1 MALLN
6 KQSAAQYSALM
17 QQTVQ
22 MVSEWVETQA
32 LYTGGAPETMAAAT
46 ELRVSAEGI
55 GAQAALARMEEMFLP
70 RCIATANTASLAHL
84 HPPTLLVGQLA
95 EVLIAGTNQSLDSWN
110 QSPAAT
116 FMEQH
121 VIHWLG
127 ARCGFGKNSNGVF
140 TSGGTQSNLMG
151 LLLARDEYYAR
162 QQVDVQQVG
171 MMAQSAGV
179 ILCSDQAH
187 FSIEKNAGLLGLG
200 RQAVIK
206 VATDAQGA
214 MLVSDLQAQIM
225 ALRQRGQAVMAVVA
239 TAGTTDSGA
248 IDPLIDIAKICRADE
263 IWLHVDAAWGGALL
277 LSTHHRSL
285 IDGIALADSITLDFH
300 KHFFL
305 PISCGAFLIRDQR
318 YFESMRHHSDYLN
331 PTDDEAD
338 AIPNLVTKSL
348 QTTRR
353 FDALKL
359 WMALEAL
366 GTARYGALIDQ
377 CLDSAQQAA
386 RQIKAHADLV
396 LVTTPVLSSVL
407 FYFEPA
413 DHPTDNPAD
422 RGSSDINTNTEGTLT
437 TAQRVRLNRRIAQQ
451 LLHNNIA
458 NIATTQYQSV
468 FCLKLTILNP
478 EVTEHTI
485 TEVLAEV
492 CRMGQ
497 QLLSISYHK
506 DAHHDHA
513 LSC

>member
-1 MALLN
+1 MLLN
-6 KQSAAQYSALM
+6 KQSAAQYTALM

-22 MVSEWVETQA
+22 MVSVWAETQA
-32 LYTGGAPETMAAAT
+32 LYTGGAPETLAAAT
-46 ELRVSAEGI
+46 ELQVSAEGM
-55 GAQAALARMEEMFLP
+55 GVQAALARMDQVFLP
-70 RCIATANTASLAHL
+70 RCVATASTASLAHL
-84 HPPTLLVGQLA
+84 HPPTLLIGQLA
-95 EVLIAGTNQSLDSWN
+95 EVLIAATNQSLDSWN

-121 VIHWLG
+121 LIHWLG
-127 ARCGFGKNSNGVF
+127 VRCGFAAHDSAEHSNGVF

-151 LLLARDEYYAR
+151 LLLARDQYYLR
-162 QQVDVQQVG
+162 GHIDVQQVG
-171 MMAQSAGV
+171 MTAQSAGV

-200 RQAVIK
+200 RAAVIK
-206 VATDAQGA
+206 VATDAQGVMRVA
-214 MLVSDLQAQIM
+214 DLQAQIT
-225 ALRQRGQAVMAVVA
+225 ALQQRGQSIMAVVA

-248 IDPLIDIAKICRADE
+248 IDPLTQIAELCRAHD

-277 LSTHHRSL
+277 LSNKYRPL
-285 IDGIALADSITLDFH
+285 IDGIGLADSITLDFH

-305 PISCGAFLIRDQR
+305 PISCGAFLIREQR
-318 YFESMRHHSDYLN
+318 HFESMRQHSDYLN
-331 PTDDEAD
+331 PSDDEAD

-366 GTARYGALIDQ
+366 GTKRYGALIDH
-377 CLDSAQQAA
+377 CLISAQQAA
-386 RQIKAHADLV
+386 TLIKAHADLV
-396 LVTTPVLSSVL
+396 LVTEPVLSSVL
-407 FYFEPA
+407 FYFAP
-413 DHPTDNPAD
+413 
-422 RGSSDINTNTEGTLT
+422 STNATEGSALT
-437 TAQRVRLNRRIAQQ
+437 TAQRMQLNRHIAQQ

-485 TEVLAEV
+485 MEVLAGI
-492 CRMGQ
+492 CQMGQ
-497 QLLSISYHK
+497 QLLSTLYYK
-506 DAHHDHA
+506 DMPHDY
-513 LSC
+513 S